1 MRFGED
7 EEEEEE
13 EAAEDGVEVPCVQQA
28 EYKHGEACIIT
39 GDLLPDILRIC
50 WGDFPSFRFFN

>member
-7 EEEEEE
+7 EEEEEEEEEE

-28 EYKHGEACIIT
+28 EYKHG
-39 GDLLPDILRIC
+39 
-50 WGDFPSFRFFN
+50 

>member
-7 EEEEEE
+7 EEEDEEE
-13 EAAEDGVEVPCVQQA
+13 EAAEDGVEVPCVQQS
-28 EYKHGEACIIT
+28 EYKHGEACIVT

-50 WGDFPSFRFFN
+50 

>member
-1 MRFGED
+1 
-7 EEEEEE
+7 
-13 EAAEDGVEVPCVQQA
+13 VQQA